1 MRPAFPRL
9 SAAPP
14 APERIPENRIVAG
27 LPARAGRDMGRKG
40 ETGLRLRFLGRA
52 SAAGHG
58 RRYRAGHDPRAN
70 PSGADPQRRYFLRH
84 EHRRVSGVA
93 CVGRHSDE
101 HRAQADA
108 RLRPLRQR
116 PLDADGRVEA
126 FEEKRHCA
134 EGTISAGC
142 YLLRRDSGVLDGLPE
157 RFSFETDVLQPLAGR
172 GLVHGYTDNGYF
184 IDIGVPEDY
193 ERANRE
199 LCKLF

>member
-58 RRYRAGHDPRAN
+58 RRYRAGHDPRAD

-84 EHRRVSGVA
+84 EHRRVSGIA

-116 PLDADGRVEA
+116 PARCGRTRRSVRGKA
-126 FEEKRHCA
+126 A
-134 EGTISAGC
+134 
-142 YLLRRDSGVLDGLPE
+142 LRRRDDQRGMLSAPPRRRSARRPPE

>member
-1 MRPAFPRL
+1 MRPAIPRL

-40 ETGLRLRFLGRA
+40 ETGLRLRFFGRA

-58 RRYRAGHDPRAN
+58 RRYRAGHDPRAD

-116 PLDADGRVEA
+116 PARCGRTRRSVRGKAALRRRDE
-126 FEEKRHCA
+126 H
-134 EGTISAGC
+134 
-142 YLLRRDSGVLDGLPE
+142 LLRRDSGVLDGLPE

>member
-1 MRPAFPRL
+1 MR
-9 SAAPP
+9 
-14 APERIPENRIVAG
+14 
-27 LPARAGRDMGRKG
+27 
-40 ETGLRLRFLGRA
+40 T
-52 SAAGHG
+52 
-58 RRYRAGHDPRAN
+58 
-70 PSGADPQRRYFLRH
+70 
-84 EHRRVSGVA
+84 
-93 CVGRHSDE
+93 
-101 HRAQADA
+101 DA
-108 RLRPLRQR
+108 
-116 PLDADGRVEA
+116 
-126 FEEKRHCA
+126 HCA

>member
-58 RRYRAGHDPRAN
+58 RRYRAGHDPRAD

-116 PLDADGRVEA
+116 PARCGRTRRSVRG
-126 FEEKRHCA
+126 KRHCA

-199 LCKLF
+199 LCRLF